1 VLEDPA
7 AEAPEFVHMR
17 TIAPEDAP
25 DQPTIFTLDFE
36 TGDPVAID
44 GERLSPAALLAKLN
58 QLGHDNGV
66 GRLDL
71 VENRFVGMKSRGVYE
86 TPGGTI
92 LLAAHRGMESI
103 TLDRGSM
110 HLKDELMPK
119 YASLV
124 YNGFWFSPE
133 RLMLQAAIDLSQ
145 EHVTGQVRVKLYKG
159 NVTVIGRTSPYSLY
173 DQDLVTFEEGKVA
186 YDHRDA
192 AGFIKLNAL
201 RLRVAANRDKRI
213 KS

>member
-1 VLEDPA
+1 
-7 AEAPEFVHMR
+7 
-17 TIAPEDAP
+17 
-25 DQPTIFTLDFE
+25 
-36 TGDPVAID
+36 
-44 GERLSPAALLAKLN
+44 
-58 QLGHDNGV
+58 
-66 GRLDL
+66 
-71 VENRFVGMKSRGVYE
+71 
-86 TPGGTI
+86 
-92 LLAAHRGMESI
+92 
-103 TLDRGSM
+103 
-110 HLKDELMPK
+110 MPK

-213 KS
+213 KG